1 VKATQLKS
9 WGRFWADGALRLC
22 FPPQCEFCKS
32 AADDGRLCEPCRH
45 LLLAGANAKLCGKCG
60 GSLGENLRPNEGC
73 FLCRNDSFAFTT
85 VFRLGRYADDLGR
98 AVLEIKHEHGER
110 LAFALGDLVAE
121 VNRSTILEWN
131 PRFVVPI
138 PHHWRRWFARGYN
151 SAEALAER
159 VAKRLKLPLRLDVLR
174 RVRYTPPQSSL
185 VPSER
190 RVNMRGAF
198 AAKAR
203 KQLVG
208 ATVLL
213 VDDVLTTGSTCHHA
227 AKALKAAGAEKV
239 IVAVVAR
246 GENVQTAVMQEQS
259 KSDSAK

>member
-1 VKATQLKS
+1 MRLKS

-32 AADDGRLCEPCRH
+32 AADDGRLCEPCRR

-60 GSLGENLRPNEGC
+60 GSLGENLAPTAGC
-73 FLCRNDSFAFTT
+73 FLCRNDSFAFET
-85 VFRLGRYADDLGR
+85 VFRLGRYAGDLGN
-98 AVLEIKHEHGER
+98 AVLEIKQEHGER

-121 VNRSTILEWN
+121 VNQSAILECN
-131 PRFVVPI
+131 PHFVVPI

-151 SAEALAER
+151 SAEAVAER
-159 VAKRLKLPLRLDVLR
+159 LAKGLKLPLRLDVLR
-174 RVRYTPPQSSL
+174 RVRYTPAQTSL

-198 AAKAR
+198 AAKS
-203 KQLVG
+203 KKEMVG

-213 VDDVLTTGSTCHHA
+213 VDDVLTTGSTCHYA
-227 AKALKAAGAEKV
+227 AKALKTAGAEKV
-239 IVAVVAR
+239 IIAVVAR
-246 GENVQTAVMQEQS
+246 GENVQTAVIQEHS
-259 KSDSAK
+259 KSNSAK